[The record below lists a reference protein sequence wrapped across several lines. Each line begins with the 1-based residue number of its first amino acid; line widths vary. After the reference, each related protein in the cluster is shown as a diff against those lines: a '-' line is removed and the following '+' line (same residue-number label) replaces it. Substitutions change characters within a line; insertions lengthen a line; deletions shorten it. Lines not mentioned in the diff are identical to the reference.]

1 MGSSQ
6 VSLHGYHDC
15 ATTGY
20 NNTWGDEIGTKFS
33 RGWENEDQRST
44 ELGGPITKPAKHT
57 TTCPTKLSNLTSAKS
72 CLIGEIW
79 RICSARMMVNARWTR
94 LTSGVISFNEY
105 SELLPSALPRL
116 LLPSV
121 TPYPIKMFMWKH
133 ESFRV
138 SIKQIVAL
146 VPWYNDYTYL
156 LTKHVRRT
164 TFQARSTGLVLC
176 LLILLTLI

>member
-6 VSLHGYHDC
+6 VSLLGDHEY

-20 NNTWGDEIGTKFS
+20 NNTWGDEIGTEFS
-33 RGWENEDQRST
+33 RDWENEDQRNT
-44 ELGGPITKPAKHT
+44 ELGGPITKPAKHA
-57 TTCPTKLSNLTSAKS
+57 TTCPTKLSNLTSVKR

-79 RICSARMMVNARWTR
+79 RICSARTMVNAQWTR

-121 TPYPIKMFMWKH
+121 TPYPIKMVMWKH

-138 SIKQIVAL
+138 SIKQIVTV
-146 VPWYNDYTYL
+146 VPRYKDYIYFFTY
-156 LTKHVRRT
+156 
-164 TFQARSTGLVLC
+164 
-176 LLILLTLI
+176 